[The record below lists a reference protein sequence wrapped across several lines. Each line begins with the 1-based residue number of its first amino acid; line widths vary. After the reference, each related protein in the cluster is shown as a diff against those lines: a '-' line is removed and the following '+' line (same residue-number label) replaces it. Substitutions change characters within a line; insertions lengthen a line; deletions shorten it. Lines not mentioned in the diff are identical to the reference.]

1 MTIFQDFCGD
11 ILRNTFVCF
20 ALKVKPKAATSE
32 LKSYLRLGLSLILR
46 YILIVIIALFC
57 RLQLAAILGIR
68 RMASAINFKILAWLK
83 FAAVLTCTNLVPI
96 FVLLFKFKL
105 EFDDV

>member
-32 LKSYLRLGLSLILR
+32 PKYTSFRGEFDTTIHPDCNYNF
-46 YILIVIIALFC
+46 V
-57 RLQLAAILGIR
+57 LAITIR
-68 RMASAINFKILAWLK
+68 RYFK
-83 FAAVLTCTNLVPI
+83 
-96 FVLLFKFKL
+96 
-105 EFDDV
+105 D